1 MLFEETKNRRLN
13 GSESVLWNRQVDN
26 CLNYNDFIGNFSII
40 WAVCK
45 NDFNRVPVSHKK
57 LVKETRL
64 IFFRRVSIGKRV
76 ARKSNEKS
84 KSKLFE
90 QCNWAWKIT
99 FILFIVFH
107 LSYLGRK
114 FDRFWYKL
122 CKYLFENCV
131 LTEFTRI
138 WYWFILPCLNQTFLD
153 LKNPHESWID
163 RKIRKTPR
171 YWQH

>member
-13 GSESVLWNRQVDN
+13 GSESVLWNRQADT

-90 QCNWAWKIT
+90 KCNWAWKIT

-114 FDRFWYKL
+114 FDRLWYKL

-138 WYWFILPCLNQTFLD
+138 WYWFILPCLNQTFPD